1 MGCAGADGDEEDGG
15 DAGVGGEALAEL
27 AVGRGASGRGVGE
40 AGHAGG
46 RGVGGVDGAE
56 QAVGPVAVDAEQPGG
71 SASRGAAGEVAAERG
86 LDEAPAGVLGDDVA
100 SAEAPGSEEAAPV
113 DVASRDVGE
122 AVAAPDAADAL
133 DAPDA
138 LERGAAPDCAE
149 ARGPRDLVDEAAWPG
164 RGRGRG
170 PTCGGFWLGLSFLD
184 VPEDAGRVEQV
195 EGDGGSGGAPGPDA
209 APVPQT
215 GLVEEGRAQELE
227 DDEGAGRAGGEDGA
241 DGGAVPP
248 RLAGLRVGPPDA
260 DGVAGSEGPCWCD
273 HGDTYMPGM
282 RRSPPPNFLSG
293 GVTAWDPRDPEAS
306 RGIPRHQDLDALRP
320 PELPGRA
327 AMLGVNTAGRA
338 PPTLATS

>member
-27 AVGRGASGRGVGE
+27 AVGHAQGMAVRAVRRGVGE

-46 RGVGGVDGAE
+46 RGVGCVDGAE

-71 SASRGAAGEVAAERG
+71 RAARGAAGEVAVASERG
-86 LDEAPAGVLGDDVA
+86 LDEAPAGVLGDDV
-100 SAEAPGSEEAAPV
+100 SGTEAPGREEAAPV

-122 AVAAPDAADAL
+122 AVAAPGAAGAL

-138 LERGAAPDCAE
+138 LDAQERGAAPDCAE

-195 EGDGGSGGAPGPDA
+195 EGDGGSVGGPGPDA
-209 APVPQT
+209 APVPET
-215 GLVEEGRAQELE
+215 GLVEEGRAQEL
-227 DDEGAGRAGGEDGA
+227 
-241 DGGAVPP
+241 
-248 RLAGLRVGPPDA
+248 
-260 DGVAGSEGPCWCD
+260 
-273 HGDTYMPGM
+273 
-282 RRSPPPNFLSG
+282 
-293 GVTAWDPRDPEAS
+293 
-306 RGIPRHQDLDALRP
+306 
-320 PELPGRA
+320 
-327 AMLGVNTAGRA
+327 
-338 PPTLATS
+338 